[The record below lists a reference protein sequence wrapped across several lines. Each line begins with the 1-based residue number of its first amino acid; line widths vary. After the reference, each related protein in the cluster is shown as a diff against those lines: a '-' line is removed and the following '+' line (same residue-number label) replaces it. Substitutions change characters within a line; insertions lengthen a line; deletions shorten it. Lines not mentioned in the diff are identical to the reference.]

1 MLRLGTTDAT
11 IDEAESK
18 LGVRFPETL
27 REFYRLSNGIEIPP
41 DWQVYAEFDA
51 DNPRKSAI
59 HIVYENTV
67 GRWSDMADGMIC
79 VAGNGTG
86 NQLVLKKSG
95 NSLEEQI
102 YVWNHETNKV
112 KPWTR
117 DLPFLVSSA
126 KRRVEKIERQ
136 IRRSQRRSV

>member
-1 MLRLGTTDAT
+1 MLHLGTTDTA

-27 REFYRLSNGIEIPP
+27 RQFYRLSNGIEIPP
-41 DWQVYAEFDA
+41 DWQVYAVFDTE
-51 DNPRKSAI
+51 NPRKSAI

-67 GRWSDMADGMIC
+67 GRWSDMAGDLIC
-79 VAGNGTG
+79 LAGNGTG
-86 NQLVLKKSG
+86 NQLVLRKNG
-95 NSLEEQI
+95 TVLGEQI

-112 KPWTR
+112 KPWTK

-126 KRRVEKIERQ
+126 KKRVEKIEKQ
-136 IRRSQRRSV
+136 IKRNQRRSA